1 MPTKRKQTLAELE
14 DEARRFD
21 WSRIEAMTDAEIEA
35 AASADPD
42 SHLPSD
48 EELEEAVR
56 DRTKRLRAAKKPAAE

>member
-1 MPTKRKQTLAELE
+1 VPTKRKQTLAELE

>member
-1 MPTKRKQTLAELE
+1 MPTKRKQTLVELKAE
-14 DEARRFD
+14 AHRFD

>member
-21 WSRIEAMTDAEIEA
+21 WSRVEAMTDAEIEA
-35 AASADPD
+35 AANADPD